1 MSKSKIYLIRH
12 GEVEFNRKNAYVG
25 STDLPLNDHGRH
37 QAELLAD
44 YLEDKQISAVYASD
58 LKRAYETAEIIAG
71 RIGLQVH
78 ALPELRELDYGD
90 WEGVPEADAP
100 KLYPDIFREWRK
112 NPVEIRVPGGETVG
126 ELRDRAY
133 PAFCRIIE
141 QVSAA
146 NLVIVAHKT
155 TNRVLLCC
163 LLGVDPNDYRQIG
176 QGNSAINVIERRK
189 DSRLVVDAI
198 NESCHLLGAREEM
211 LEDRTG

>member
-1 MSKSKIYLIRH
+1 MSKIYLIRH

-25 STDLPLNDHGRH
+25 STDLALNDHGRH

-44 YLEDKQISAVYASD
+44 YLQDKQISEVFSSD
-58 LKRAYETAEIIAG
+58 LRRAYHTAEIIAG
-71 RIGLQVH
+71 RMGLGVQ

-100 KLYPDIFREWRK
+100 KLYPHIFRDWRK
-112 NPVEIRVPGGETVG
+112 NPVDVRIPGGETVG

-133 PAFCRIIE
+133 PAFRRIAE
-141 QVSAA
+141 QVSGV

-163 LLGVDPNDYRQIG
+163 LLGVDPNTYRRIG
-176 QGNSAINVIERRK
+176 QGNSAMNVIERRK
-189 DSRLVVDAI
+189 DGRLVVDQI
-198 NESCHLLGAREEM
+198 NETCHLLGAREKV